1 MRNKKM
7 ADTNYFKPEIPILV
21 IEDELEIQKYLEG
34 ALKSHNYKVT
44 IAEDGRIGLQQ
55 AVAAHPELI
64 ILDLG
69 LPDMDG
75 QDVVKKIREW
85 SQVPIIVLSAR
96 GQEQQKIEA
105 LENGADDYLTKPF
118 GLGELVARMK
128 VALRNAKRSKDGKL
142 ETYYYRKLKVDTEK
156 RMVML
161 GGQVIHLTPT
171 EYQLLSI
178 LVKHAGK
185 VVTYSQLLKE
195 IWGKHSQ
202 ENNNYLRIH
211 MQHVRQK
218 LKDDPLKPTYIIT
231 EPGIGYRLNAPG
243 E

>member
-1 MRNKKM
+1 MPDNFTS
-7 ADTNYFKPEIPILV
+7 ATPVLV
-21 IEDELEIQKYLEG
+21 IEDEVEIQKYLE
-34 ALKSHNYKVT
+34 LSLQSHGYRVI

-75 QDVVKKIREW
+75 RDVVQKIREW
-85 SQVPIIVLSAR
+85 SQIPIIILSAR
-96 GQEQQKIEA
+96 GQEQEKILA

-118 GLGELVARMK
+118 SLGELIARMK
-128 VALRNAKRSKDGKL
+128 VALRHTRANKDGKM
-142 ETYYYRKLKVDTEK
+142 EMFNFDKLKVDIEK
-156 RMVML
+156 RLVTL
-161 GGQVIHLTPT
+161 GGRTVHLTPI

-178 LVKHAGK
+178 LVKHAGR

-211 MQHVRQK
+211 IQHLRQK
-218 LKDDPLKPTYIIT
+218 LKDDPLEPTYIIT
-231 EPGIGYRLNAPG
+231 EPGIGYRMIST
-243 E
+243 EY

>member
-1 MRNKKM
+1 M
-7 ADTNYFKPEIPILV
+7 ANISYYKPLIPILV
-21 IEDELEIQKYLEG
+21 IEDEVEIQKYLENS
-34 ALKSHNYKVT
+34 LKSQNYKVT
-44 IAEDGRIGLQQ
+44 IAEDGRTGLQQ
-55 AVAAHPELI
+55 AVASHPELI

-75 QDVVKKIREW
+75 QDIVKKIREW
-85 SQVPIIVLSAR
+85 SQIPIIVLSAR

-105 LENGADDYLTKPF
+105 LESGADDYLTKPF

-128 VALRNAKRSKDGKL
+128 VALRNAKRSKEGKI
-142 ETYYYRKLKVDTEK
+142 EPYYYKKLKVDTEK
-156 RMVML
+156 RSVISDE
-161 GGQVIHLTPT
+161 QVIHLTPT

-218 LKDDPLKPTYIIT
+218 IKDDPLKPTYIIT
-231 EPGIGYRLNAPG
+231 EPGIGYRLIAPG

>member
-1 MRNKKM
+1 M
-7 ADTNYFKPEIPILV
+7 TNPTTATPVLV
-21 IEDELEIQKYLEG
+21 IEDEVEIQRYLEQSLTPNRYRVIL
-34 ALKSHNYKVT
+34 AP
-44 IAEDGRIGLQQ
+44 DGRIGMQQ
-55 AVAAHPELI
+55 AIAAHPEII

-75 QDVVKKIREW
+75 QDVVKQIRGW

-118 GLGELVARMK
+118 SMPELLARMR
-128 VALRNAKRSKDGKL
+128 VALRHARRIKEGKT
-142 ETYYYRKLKVDTEK
+142 EVFSYNRLKVDLESRVVTLGD
-156 RMVML
+156 RVM
-161 GGQVIHLTPT
+161 HFTPI

-195 IWGKHSQ
+195 IWGKHSP

-211 MQHVRQK
+211 VQHLRQK

-231 EPGIGYRLNAPG
+231 EPGIGYRLRG

>member
-1 MRNKKM
+1 M
-7 ADTNYFKPEIPILV
+7 ADTNYFTPAIPILV
-21 IEDELEIQKYLEG
+21 IEDEPEIRKYLEHS
-34 ALKSHNYKVT
+34 LKSHNYKVT
-44 IAEDGRIGLQQ
+44 TAEDGRIGLQQ
-55 AVAAHPELI
+55 AAAAHPELI

-75 QDVVKKIREW
+75 QDMVKKIREW
-85 SQVPIIVLSAR
+85 SQIPIIVLSAR

-128 VALRNAKRSKDGKL
+128 VSLRNAKRNKDGKV
-142 ETYYYRKLKVDTEK
+142 EVYYYKKLTVDMEK
-156 RMVML
+156 RTVMV
-161 GGQVIHLTPT
+161 GEQVVHLTPT

-185 VVTYSQLLKE
+185 LVTYSQLLKE

-218 LKDDPLKPTYIIT
+218 IKDNPLKPTYIMT
-231 EPGIGYRLNAPG
+231 EPGIGYRISASG

>member
-1 MRNKKM
+1 M
-7 ADTNYFKPEIPILV
+7 ASMGDFKPAIPVLV
-21 IEDELEIQKYLEG
+21 IEDEVEIQRYLEISLQ
-34 ALKSHNYKVT
+34 SHGYKAI
-44 IAEDGRIGLQQ
+44 IAPDGRIGLQQ
-55 AVAAHPELI
+55 VVAAHPELV

-75 QDVVKKIREW
+75 QDIVRKIREW
-85 SQVPIIVLSAR
+85 SQIPIIVLSAR
-96 GQEQQKIEA
+96 GQEHQKIEA
-105 LENGADDYLTKPF
+105 LESGADDYLTKPF
-118 GLGELVARMK
+118 GLGELIARMK
-128 VALRNAKRSKDGKL
+128 VALRHAKRSEDGKI
-142 ETYYYRKLKVDTEK
+142 EVFYYRKLKVDTEK
-156 RMVML
+156 RLVTL
-161 GGQVIHLTPT
+161 DERQVHLTPI

-178 LVKHAGK
+178 LVKYAGK

-211 MQHVRQK
+211 VQHVRQK